1 MESEYDVIVVG
12 SGAGGLSAALTCQ
25 ARGLSVLVLEK
36 TEYFGGSTAV
46 SGGAVWIPQNLH
58 MKGVGHDDSR
68 ERAIAYLQ
76 ATVGPALRPDMIEAF
91 LTHGPEMV
99 RFMETNTDVHFIAR
113 PVSPDYQPEREGA
126 SQGGRTIDPA
136 PFDGREL
143 GPLFAALRPPLH
155 SFLALGGMMVNRK
168 DVDALLSMHRN
179 VASLRHSLAL
189 LVRYAFDRLK
199 WPRGTRLLLGNALAA
214 RLLKSALDKRIALE
228 RHAAVEALLH
238 EGERVTGVQVRQ
250 GSKVFDVRARRA
262 VVLATGGIPQDL
274 ALRKQLVPHAD
285 VHRSMSPLSNSGD
298 GARLAM
304 RLGGH
309 LATGNA
315 GAAFWTPVSVLRD
328 ANGTE
333 TVFPHLVTDRQKPGI
348 MAVNSAGRRFA
359 NEATSYHEFVVAI
372 HREHEK
378 TPCIPA
384 WLICDSTFLKRY
396 GMGLVR
402 PRTPSLGRYLRSG
415 YLKQAPT
422 LKALAELIG
431 VPGEALADS
440 AARMNRAAASGQDA
454 DFGRGRSAYDR
465 YLGDAWH
472 QPNACL
478 GPIADAPFYA
488 VQITPGDIGS
498 ATGIDVDARARV
510 LDAEGEPIPGL
521 YACGNDMNSIMGG
534 TYPAAGITLG
544 PALTFGY
551 IAGMSIGEIGAN
563 ETQQHEVHA

>member
-1 MESEYDVIVVG
+1 MDSEYDVIVVG
-12 SGAGGLSAALTCQ
+12 SGAGGLSAALTCK

-46 SGGAVWIPQNLH
+46 SGGAVWIPQNMH
-58 MKGVGHDDSR
+58 MKGVGQDDSR
-68 ERAIAYLQ
+68 ERAIEYLQ
-76 ATVGPALRPDMIEAF
+76 ATVGAALRPDMIDAF
-91 LTHGPEMV
+91 LTHGPDMV
-99 RFMETNTDVHFIAR
+99 RFMEANTDVHFIAR

-136 PFDGREL
+136 PFDGRKL
-143 GPLFAALRPPLH
+143 GPLFGALRRPLH

-168 DVDALLSMHRN
+168 DIDALLSMHRN

-189 LVRYAFDRLK
+189 IGRYAMDRLK

-214 RLLKSALDKRIALE
+214 RLLKSAVDAKIALE
-228 RHAAVEALLH
+228 READVEALLY
-238 EGERVTGVQVRQ
+238 ESDRVTGVRVRQ
-250 GSKVFDVRARRA
+250 HGKLVDVKARRA

-274 ALRKQLVPHAD
+274 KLRKMLVPHAD
-285 VHRSMSPLSNSGD
+285 IHRSMSPVSNSGD

-304 RLGGH
+304 RLGAR
-309 LATGNA
+309 LATGNV
-315 GAAFWTPVSVLRD
+315 GAAFWTPGSILRD
-328 ANGTE
+328 ANGAE

-348 MAVNSAGRRFA
+348 MAINAAGRRFA
-359 NEATSYHEFVVAI
+359 NEASSYHEFVTSM

-402 PRTPSLGRYLRSG
+402 PHTASLDRFLRSG
-415 YLKQAPT
+415 YLKRAPT
-422 LKALAELIG
+422 VAALASLIG
-431 VPGEALADS
+431 VPADALADS
-440 AARMNRAAASGQDA
+440 VARMNRAAASGEDL
-454 DFGRGRSAYDR
+454 DFGRGLSAYDR
-465 YLGDAWH
+465 YLGDASNK
-472 QPNACL
+472 PNACL
-478 GPIADAPFYA
+478 GPITDGPFYA

-498 ATGIDVDARARV
+498 ATGIDVDAKSRV
-510 LDAEGEPIPGL
+510 TGADGMPIPGL

-551 IAGMSIGEIGAN
+551 IAGITISEN
-563 ETQQHEVHA
+563 ETVRREALA